1 MTAIGFF
8 IFVVAYIVIN
18 MSPDFIVPE
27 WIELTAFAMAFSG
40 VVMMLCG
47 VTAWLWKVMP

>member
-18 MSPDFIVPE
+18 MSTGFIVPE
-27 WIELTAFAMAFSG
+27 WLELTAFAFAFTG
-40 VVMMLCG
+40 VVMMLSG
-47 VTAWLWKVMP
+47 VTTWLWEVMP